1 VGAMALLA
9 AAFVGQWKLV
19 PQAQHRPPLDV

>member
-1 VGAMALLA
+1 MALLA

>member
-1 VGAMALLA
+1 LLA